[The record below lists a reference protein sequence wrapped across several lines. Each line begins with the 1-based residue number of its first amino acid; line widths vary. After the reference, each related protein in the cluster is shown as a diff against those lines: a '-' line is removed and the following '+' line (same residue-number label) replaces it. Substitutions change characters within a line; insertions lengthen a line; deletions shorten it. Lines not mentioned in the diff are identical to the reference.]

1 MNRPVPDEVIL
12 GLLKVQPTHGY
23 QLLEYFRSP
32 SALGRIWTMSA
43 SQLYAVLKRLSNEG
57 DIAGKELEVRNAP
70 SRVAYTVTA
79 SGEHKLEA
87 WLFDAN
93 PSTSIHRI
101 RVLFLSRVFIA
112 NLLGTPLEK
121 IVSAQMAACQ
131 AQQEIITEQKQSS
144 HSEIEQLT
152 LAFVIGQ
159 LEAAILWLKES
170 HFNILIKGTRAET
183 EFNKASPRSNQ
194 FDQISIRQEKS

>member
-12 GLLKVQPTHGY
+12 GLLKAQPTHGY

-32 SALGRIWTMSA
+32 SELGRIWTMSA
-43 SQLYAVLKRLSNEG
+43 SQLYAVLKRLSSNG
-57 DIAGKELEVRNAP
+57 DIVGKELEVRNAP

-79 SGEHKLEA
+79 SGAQKLDA
-87 WLFDAN
+87 WLYDAQ

-112 NLLGTPLEK
+112 NLLDMPLEK

-131 AQQEIITEQKQSS
+131 AQQEIMIAQKQSS
-144 HSEIEQLT
+144 QSEIEQLT
-152 LAFVIGQ
+152 LDFVIGQ
-159 LEAAILWLKES
+159 LKAANRWLKES
-170 HFNILIKGTRAET
+170 NFNILIKGTRAET
-183 EFNKASPRSNQ
+183 QFKKASPRSNQ